1 MKWGQKSFRI
11 NLGDLL
17 RGYWGLQV
25 RGDECLSQSSSGG
38 NWENGVGERAIQEVR
53 SLGQGEKLNSG
64 WK

>member
-25 RGDECLSQSSSGG
+25 RDDECLSQSSSGG

-53 SLGQGEKLNSG
+53 SLGQDEKLNSG